1 LKIVDEKQDGI
12 LVVALSGRVDS
23 ASSPELETSLLRHL
37 GSGEKRLLVDFAEVE
52 YISSAGLRVLLLLAK
67 KLKDGGGRL
76 VLSAMPESVR
86 LVFELAGFLPIF
98 AIEPSR
104 ASGLA
109 RLAAGG

>member
-12 LVVALSGRVDS
+12 LIVTLSGRVDS
-23 ASSPELETSLLRHL
+23 ASSPELEASLLRHL
-37 GSGEKRLLVDFAEVE
+37 GSGEKKLLVDFADVE

-76 VLSAMPESVR
+76 VLSGMPESVR

-104 ASGLA
+104 AAGLA